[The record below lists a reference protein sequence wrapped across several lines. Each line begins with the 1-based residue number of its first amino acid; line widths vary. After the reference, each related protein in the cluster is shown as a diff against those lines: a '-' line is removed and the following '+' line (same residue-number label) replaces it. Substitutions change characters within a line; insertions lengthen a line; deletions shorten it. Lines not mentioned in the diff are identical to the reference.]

1 MRSTEERF
9 HEAELHRLQGEL
21 LQAAAR
27 GGAEVCFRQALAVA
41 RRQEARSLE
50 LRAAVSLSRLLRQQ
64 GNRQEARALLA
75 ETYGWFTEGFET
87 SDLKEAQA
95 TLESLA

>member
-1 MRSTEERF
+1 VRSTEERF
-9 HEAELHRLQGEL
+9 HEAELYRLQGEL
-21 LQAAAR
+21 LLAVAR

-41 RRQEARSLE
+41 RQQEARSLE